1 MQIILRDTANQAE
14 RIFYN
19 TPDFPL
25 YLGEQH
31 ISVFVNYSALSH
43 WHDDVEFIVV
53 RSGRLHYNINGT
65 VLVLEPGQ
73 GLFINSRQLHNGFS
87 PHREDC
93 VFLCVRL
100 APLLLCASSWVEQ
113 TYVTPILENPALPWL
128 RLNPDQPEA
137 QAILEALN
145 GMERCCRDD
154 LQPLQVQS
162 LFFALWQP
170 LFTMAGAAR
179 SHGAPHSRHLAV
191 LKEMMRFIADHYADS
206 LTLTDIGR
214 AGGVGKTTCCGL
226 FRRYTGKTP
235 GGYLTDYRLRK
246 GLELLET
253 TDKTVAEICF
263 DTGFSG
269 PSYFAETFRK
279 AFGCS
284 PTAYRARHP
293 ARNVP

>member
-1 MQIILRDTANQAE
+1 MQIILCDTANQAE

-179 SHGAPHSRHLAV
+179 SHGAPPQPAPGCIKGDDAV
-191 LKEMMRFIADHYADS
+191 HRRPLCRTPDAD
-206 LTLTDIGR
+206 
-214 AGGVGKTTCCGL
+214 
-226 FRRYTGKTP
+226 
-235 GGYLTDYRLRK
+235 
-246 GLELLET
+246 
-253 TDKTVAEICF
+253 
-263 DTGFSG
+263 
-269 PSYFAETFRK
+269 
-279 AFGCS
+279 
-284 PTAYRARHP
+284 
-293 ARNVP
+293 

>member
-137 QAILEALN
+137 QAILEAR
-145 GMERCCRDD
+145 E
-154 LQPLQVQS
+154 
-162 LFFALWQP
+162 
-170 LFTMAGAAR
+170 
-179 SHGAPHSRHLAV
+179 
-191 LKEMMRFIADHYADS
+191 K
-206 LTLTDIGR
+206 TD
-214 AGGVGKTTCCGL
+214 
-226 FRRYTGKTP
+226 
-235 GGYLTDYRLRK
+235 
-246 GLELLET
+246 
-253 TDKTVAEICF
+253 
-263 DTGFSG
+263 
-269 PSYFAETFRK
+269 
-279 AFGCS
+279 
-284 PTAYRARHP
+284 
-293 ARNVP
+293 

>member
-31 ISVFVNYSALSH
+31 ISVFVNYCALSH

-100 APLLLCASSWVEQ
+100 APPAAVRLFLGGADLCDPDSGKSR
-113 TYVTPILENPALPWL
+113 PALAAAEPGPA
-128 RLNPDQPEA
+128 RGTGDPGSA
-137 QAILEALN
+137 
-145 GMERCCRDD
+145 ER
-154 LQPLQVQS
+154 
-162 LFFALWQP
+162 
-170 LFTMAGAAR
+170 
-179 SHGAPHSRHLAV
+179 HGA
-191 LKEMMRFIADHYADS
+191 
-206 LTLTDIGR
+206 
-214 AGGVGKTTCCGL
+214 
-226 FRRYTGKTP
+226 
-235 GGYLTDYRLRK
+235 
-246 GLELLET
+246 LL
-253 TDKTVAEICF
+253 
-263 DTGFSG
+263 
-269 PSYFAETFRK
+269 P
-279 AFGCS
+279 
-284 PTAYRARHP
+284 
-293 ARNVP
+293 